1 MTRLMHFHPR
11 ILTLLLS
18 IFGSFQFSLGN
29 ESDRIPFYE
38 DYFKDS
44 DLKGYLEVARKY
56 LEDNPE
62 AVEAPRV
69 SMDYLMAAKA
79 ARDIE
84 AIGFATTQLLFNY
97 VNSLPTLHFISSFEK
112 GSKTLTQLLIA
123 KANYGNLQ
131 SKEFAVAYCRALITI
146 ARGHGPEFLSN
157 PSLRLRAYLL
167 GTKAEVDEIKTSASK
182 ALELNTNKNNQQ
194 SKVIKIVLSEE
205 NLTEKL
211 NQLSALSGKDC
222 EFATAFYLSQLSKE
236 ERGSD
241 EIRLIQ
247 LKQALFSKSKNIEK
261 ALAII
266 ASLPAKLGKQAKI
279 QTFLGLAH
287 YFDGKTD
294 LSIKTLSA
302 ISSNSGDQES
312 KLWEENAKSM
322 AGGIQFVDSR
332 KKLFLE
338 SLENAMSQLNQEN
351 DSIYLELIWDTEN
364 KMENGVYTAF
374 ISASKE
380 KEMFEI
386 QLRNDGRTIFAY
398 RADSESASI
407 FSSEDNSTIAFKSS
421 GAIPIPNFDIKRD
434 VNSGGFDFN
443 FNLNFAPNFA
453 PLAGE
458 GEKFLEN
465 PYISTNKGR
474 EVLLS
479 YFLNQ
484 GGFWFLPPA
493 PVSGGNAHFLSNIN
507 PDQPE
512 AGQIEIVFDLRNN
525 LKSIDLGKLKFR
537 NISVG
542 DRSVLEEAP
551 GWPDGK
557 TVTAE
562 KFDFPML
569 MKIIKKLSDLVGS

>member
-1 MTRLMHFHPR
+1 MSNSMHFHPR

-18 IFGSFQFSLGN
+18 FLVSFQFSFGN

-44 DLKGYLEVARKY
+44 DLKGFLEVARKY
-56 LEDNPE
+56 LEENPD

-84 AIGFATTQLLFNY
+84 AIGFATTRLLFDY

-112 GSKTLTQLLIA
+112 GSKTLTELLIA
-123 KANYGNLQ
+123 KANFGNLQ
-131 SKEFAVAYCRALITI
+131 SKDFAVAYCRALITV
-146 ARGHGPEFLSN
+146 ARGHGAEFLSN

-167 GTKAEVDEIKTSASK
+167 GTKAEVDEIKISASK
-182 ALELNTNKNNQQ
+182 ALELNTNKNNHQ
-194 SKVIKIVLSEE
+194 SKVIKIVLSEQ
-205 NLTEKL
+205 NLIEKL

-222 EFATAFYLSQLSKE
+222 EFATAYYLAQLSKE
-236 ERGSD
+236 QRISD

-247 LKQALFSKSKNIEK
+247 LKQSLFTNPKNVEK
-261 ALAII
+261 ALTII
-266 ASLPAKLGKQAKI
+266 ASLPLKLSKQAKI

-287 YFDGKTD
+287 YFDGNTD

-302 ISSNSGDQES
+302 ISADSINQES

-322 AGGIQFVDSR
+322 AGGIQFVESR

-338 SLENAMSQLNQEN
+338 SLEKAISQLSQDK
-351 DSIYLELIWDTEN
+351 DSIYLEIVWETQDEN
-364 KMENGVYTAF
+364 DIGVYTAF

-386 QLRNDGRTIFAY
+386 QLRTGEITIFAY
-398 RADSESASI
+398 RADSQSASI
-407 FSSEDNSTIAFKSS
+407 FSSEDNSTITFKSS
-421 GAIPIPNFDIKRD
+421 GAIPIPNFNIKRD
-434 VNSGGFDFN
+434 VNSGGFNFN

-453 PLAGE
+453 PLIDE
-458 GEKFLEN
+458 GEKFIEN

-474 EVLLS
+474 DVLLS

-484 GGFWFLPPA
+484 GAFWFLPPA

-507 PDQPE
+507 PDLPE
-512 AGQIEIVFDLRNN
+512 AEQIEIVFDLRNN
-525 LKSIDLGKLKFR
+525 LKSIDMGKLQFR

-542 DRSVLEEAP
+542 DSNVLDMAP
-551 GWPDGK
+551 DWPDGK
-557 TVTAE
+557 TINAE
-562 KFDFPML
+562 KFDFPLL
-569 MKIIKKLSDLVGS
+569 MKIIQKLSDLVGS

>member
-1 MTRLMHFHPR
+1 MSRPMHFHPR

-44 DLKGYLEVARKY
+44 DIKGFLEVARKY
-56 LEDNPE
+56 LEDKPE

-84 AIGFATTQLLFNY
+84 AIGFATTRLLFNY

-112 GSKTLTQLLIA
+112 GSKTLTELLIA

-131 SKEFAVAYCRALITI
+131 SKEFAVAYCRALITV

-167 GTKAEVDEIKTSASK
+167 GTKAEVEEIKTSASK
-182 ALELNTNKNNQQ
+182 ALEVNANKNNQQ

-222 EFATAFYLSQLSKE
+222 EFATAYYLAQLSKE
-236 ERGSD
+236 ERTSD

-247 LKQALFSKSKNIEK
+247 LKQALFSKPKNIEK

-302 ISSNSGDQES
+302 ISANSGDQES
-312 KLWEENAKSM
+312 KIWEENAKSM

-338 SLENAMSQLNQEN
+338 SLENAMSQLSQEN

-364 KMENGVYTAF
+364 KMDDGIYTAF

-386 QLRNDGRTIFAY
+386 QLRNGERTIFAY
-398 RADSESASI
+398 RADRDSASI
-407 FSSEDNSTIAFKSS
+407 FSSEDNSTIAFKTS

-434 VNSGGFDFN
+434 VNSGGFNFN

-453 PLAGE
+453 PLLGE

-484 GGFWFLPPA
+484 GGFWFLPPS
-493 PVSGGNAHFLSNIN
+493 PVSGGNAHFLSSIN

-512 AGQIEIVFDLRNN
+512 AEKIEIVFDLRNN
-525 LKSIDLGKLKFR
+525 LKSIDMGKLKFR

-542 DRSVLEEAP
+542 DKSVLGMAP

-562 KFDFPML
+562 KFDFPLL
-569 MKIIKKLSDLVGS
+569 MKIIQKLSDLVGS